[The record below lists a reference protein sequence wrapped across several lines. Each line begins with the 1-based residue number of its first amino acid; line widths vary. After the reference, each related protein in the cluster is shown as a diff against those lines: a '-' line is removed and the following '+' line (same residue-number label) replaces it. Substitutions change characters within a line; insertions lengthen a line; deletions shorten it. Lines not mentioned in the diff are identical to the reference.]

1 MKMQGHITA
10 AAAAFMQI
18 KKLRVQRETA
28 AAAAA
33 VSLLLHGGMALKVSK
48 QREFLRNP
56 FFFVLVLSR
65 IEREVGD
72 RIRDAQTVFFEGEEI
87 TLWETH

>member
-1 MKMQGHITA
+1 MKMQGHITAAA

-18 KKLRVQRETA
+18 KKLRVQRET
-28 AAAAA
+28 AAA

-65 IEREVGD
+65 IEREVGRGSD
-72 RIRDAQTVFFEGEEI
+72 QI
-87 TLWETH
+87 

>member
-1 MKMQGHITA
+1 MQGHITA

-18 KKLRVQRETA
+18 KKLRVQRET
-28 AAAAA
+28 AAAA

-56 FFFVLVLSR
+56 FFFVLVLRR

-72 RIRDAQTVFFEGEEI
+72 RIRYSQLFSEGEGN
-87 TLWETH
+87 